1 MGDKNMAIIKIRE
14 LIGTSEK
21 SFDEALENLIEQQV
35 KAGKNLT
42 GARVLNQSVEVKEG
56 KITEYKVNAKVAYK
70 WEE

>member
-1 MGDKNMAIIKIRE
+1 MAIIKIRE

-21 SFDEALENLIEQQV
+21 SFEDALKTLVEHQV
-35 KAGKNLT
+35 KAGKKVT
-42 GARVLNQSVEVKEG
+42 GAKILSESVEIKDG

>member
-1 MGDKNMAIIKIRE
+1 MAIIKIRE

-21 SFDEALENLIEQQV
+21 SFEDALKTLVEHQV
-35 KAGKNLT
+35 KAGKKVT
-42 GARVLNQSVEVKEG
+42 GAKILNESVEIKDG